1 MKWNLLFLVGL
12 LMASTG
18 CEADEPKMETSLW
31 GKAVPDVI
39 TYDYVI
45 QQYLRAGYMVDSLVS
60 SSANTFDSPE
70 AALEALHRDIAQG
83 DSLWMAE
90 RVSKAGETIPISC
103 TERGGRCFCSFQY
116 KIIDVHFTVRL
127 PDNLEHIFVGINDI
141 TSGDVDYTS
150 PDTDWYTGN
159 REPELTVR
167 FQAVKKASV
176 GGTPVY
182 TQLASYAYNF
192 IIDLGRMR
200 ATTF

>member
-18 CEADEPKMETSLW
+18 CE
-31 GKAVPDVI
+31 V
-39 TYDYVI
+39 
-45 QQYLRAGYMVDSLVS
+45 
-60 SSANTFDSPE
+60 SSANTFVSPE
-70 AALEALHRDIAQG
+70 AALEALHRDVAQGG

-116 KIIDVHFTVRL
+116 KIIDVHFTIML

-141 TSGDVDYTS
+141 TPGDVDYAT
-150 PDTDWYTGN
+150 PDTEWYTEN
-159 REPELTVR
+159 NLPELTVN
-167 FQAVKKASV
+167 FQVTKRIPMTGRKLD
-176 GGTPVY
+176 
-182 TQLASYAYNF
+182 TQIVPFTYNF

>member
-18 CEADEPKMETSLW
+18 CEA
-31 GKAVPDVI
+31 
-39 TYDYVI
+39 
-45 QQYLRAGYMVDSLVS
+45 
-60 SSANTFDSPE
+60 SSANTFVSPE
-70 AALEALHRDIAQG
+70 TALEALHRDVAQG

-116 KIIDVHFTVRL
+116 KIIDVHFTVML
-127 PDNLEHIFVGINDI
+127 PDDLEHIFVGINDI
-141 TSGDVDYTS
+141 TPGDVDYAT
-150 PDTDWYTGN
+150 PDTKWYTEN
-159 REPELTVR
+159 NLPELTVN
-167 FQAVKKASV
+167 FQVTKRIPMTGRKLD
-176 GGTPVY
+176 
-182 TQLASYAYNF
+182 TQIVPFTYNF